1 MSVTS
6 GLQPELQMASRA
18 RRWPDPRATLRL
30 IKPVTWFPPMWAYLC
45 GVVSVGISPSG
56 HWFFIILGVILAG
69 PIVCGMSQ
77 AANDWCDRHVDA
89 INEPDRP
96 IPSGRIPGRWGL
108 YIALAMTAL
117 GLAVGYQLGP
127 WGFGATV
134 LAVLAAWAYSAE
146 PIRAK
151 RSGIWGPGLCGLA
164 YETLPWI
171 TGAAVVSAGAPD
183 PKVILI
189 AVLYGLG
196 AHGIMT
202 LNDFKA
208 IAGDRAMGLRALPVV
223 LGADRA
229 ARVACW
235 VMAIPQAV
243 VIGLLT
249 YWDHAFHALGVM
261 AMLAVQLGAM
271 RVLLCDPEGKTP
283 WYQGMGVL
291 FYISGMM
298 IAATALGG

>member
-1 MSVTS
+1 MSDHQLNRTT
-6 GLQPELQMASRA
+6 
-18 RRWPDPRATLRL
+18 RRWPEPRAILWL
-30 IKPVTWFPPMWAYLC
+30 IKPVTWFPPMWALLC
-45 GVVSVGISPSG
+45 GIVSSG
-56 HWFFIILGVILAG
+56 AAFTGNWTLILLGFLLAG

-108 YIALAMTAL
+108 WIALAMTGL
-117 GLAVGYQLGP
+117 GLGVGYQLGP
-127 WGFGATV
+127 WVFGATI

-146 PIRAK
+146 PVRAK
-151 RSGIWGPGLCGLA
+151 KSGIWGPALCGLA

-171 TGAAVVSAGAPD
+171 TGAAILTSGAPSVS
-183 PKVILI
+183 VIVI

-208 IAGDRAMGLRALPVV
+208 VEGDRAMGLRSLPVT
-223 LGADRA
+223 LGPDRA

-235 VMAIPQAV
+235 VMAVPQVA
-243 VIGLLT
+243 VIGLLVMWG
-249 YWDHAFHALGVM
+249 YPFHAAGIG
-261 AMLAVQLGAM
+261 AMLAVQLAAM
-271 RVLLCDPEGKTP
+271 RVLLRDPLGKAQ
-283 WYQGMGVL
+283 WYQGMGIL

-298 IAATALGG
+298 IAAFALGAMG

>member
-1 MSVTS
+1 M
-6 GLQPELQMASRA
+6 
-18 RRWPDPRATLRL
+18 LRL

-45 GVVSVGISPSG
+45 GVVSSGASPSD
-56 HWFFIILGVILAG
+56 HWFLVALGVILAG

-108 YIALAMTAL
+108 YIALAMTVL
-117 GLAVGYQLGP
+117 GLVVGYQLGP
-127 WGFGATV
+127 WGFGATI
-134 LAVLAAWAYSAE
+134 LAVAAAWAYSAE

-151 RSGIWGPGLCGLA
+151 KSGWWGPGLCGLA
-164 YETLPWI
+164 YETLPWV
-171 TGAAVVSAGAPD
+171 TGAAVVVAGAPS
-183 PKVILI
+183 PQVIAI
-189 AVLYGLG
+189 AVLYGIG

-208 IAGDRAMGLRALPVV
+208 IEGDRATGLRSLPVT
-223 LGADRA
+223 LGPDRA

-235 VMAIPQAV
+235 IMAVPQV
-243 VIGLLT
+243 IVIGLLT
-249 YWDHAFHALGVM
+249 YWGKPVFALGVV

-271 RVLLCDPEGKTP
+271 RVLLRDPEGKTP
-283 WYQGMGVL
+283 WYQGMGIL
-291 FYISGMM
+291 FFISGMM
-298 IAATALGG
+298 ISAVALRGIGG